1 LRSDGARVRR
11 RERPQKSFAG
21 DRKGG
26 SDMPFTKARYGTRAK
41 WRKYRRCVARVKRAG
56 TAKSPYAVCRAAIY
70 PRKKRRR

>member
-1 LRSDGARVRR
+1 
-11 RERPQKSFAG
+11 
-21 DRKGG
+21 
-26 SDMPFTKARYGTRAK
+26 MPFTKARYGTRAK